1 MMFTLLIITKKKRK
15 VAIKLNIFETE
26 GGRYNTKWLYRID
39 YTPENC
45 RWTTKLENSRKTRQV
60 KLNEAV
66 VKEIRYGTK
75 YKDYTIQELANEFE
89 VSWGTI
95 QAVKQN
101 KTWKGV

>member
-1 MMFTLLIITKKKRK
+1 M
-15 VAIKLNIFETE
+15 
-26 GGRYNTKWLYRID
+26 D

-60 KLNEAV
+60 KLNEEIV
-66 VKEIRYGTK
+66 REIRYGTK
-75 YKDYTIQELANEFE
+75 YKDYTIQELANEFG

-95 QAVKQN
+95 QAVKKN